1 MRIFVPAG
9 EEGTSRKPHWSES
22 AGSESESG
30 PGPGRPGAPPGTT
43 QWAAN
48 SRRRGRLAQW
58 TGAPASAILGSSSS
72 PAPCLAFLN
81 SESHV
86 LEHSQSRSGS
96 LGPNSEDTSWPA
108 GVRSQRALDQTPVAR
123 TGVAGS
129 LVSGSCKLGGLLGR
143 QWPHSSWSVSVDL
156 SLAGY

>member
-22 AGSESESG
+22 AGSESGARVPVPLSG
-30 PGPGRPGAPPGTT
+30 QAPLE

-81 SESHV
+81 SESHG
-86 LEHSQSRSGS
+86 LQQAAAA
-96 LGPNSEDTSWPA
+96 PN
-108 GVRSQRALDQTPVAR
+108 
-123 TGVAGS
+123 
-129 LVSGSCKLGGLLGR
+129 
-143 QWPHSSWSVSVDL
+143 
-156 SLAGY
+156 